1 MAQEI
6 NAELLNILETINK
19 KKVIAL
25 LAPSF
30 VVDFKYPKIIVE
42 LRRIGFNKIVEL
54 TYSAK
59 LINKEIH
66 KQIQENKKKQYICGN
81 CPSVVKYIEN
91 KYPELKG
98 NIMDI
103 ASPMV
108 IMARFMKEKYPNYL
122 TVFIGPCFSKKQE
135 AKENKEVDFA
145 LTFKEVN
152 EMFLYAKKNGFYKKQ
167 ENENKYFDKFYN
179 DYTKIYPLSGAV
191 AETINSRDILKP
203 TEIVIADGLK
213 ELDQTIAKFKENKN
227 IRFADLLF
235 CKGGCVGGPGIIS
248 TETIQEREDRVIHY
262 RDKSKNEKLGKNF
275 GKFKY
280 AENLNL
286 KRNKN

>member
-1 MAQEI
+1 MEI
-6 NAELLNILETINK
+6 NNELLETLKIINK
-19 KKVIAL
+19 KKVICL

-30 VVDFKYPKIIVE
+30 VVDFKYPKVIVE

-59 LINKEIH
+59 IINKEIH
-66 KQIQENKKKQYICGN
+66 AQITKNKKKQHICGN

-91 KYPELKG
+91 KYPEIKKD
-98 NIMDI
+98 IMDI

-108 IMARFMKEKYPNYL
+108 VMARFMKEKYPNHL
-122 TVFIGPCFSKKQE
+122 IAFVGPCFSKKQE

-152 EMFLYAKKNGFYKKQ
+152 DMFLYAKKNGYYTKK
-167 ENENKYFDKFYN
+167 ENESKSFDKFYN

-191 AETINSRDILKP
+191 AETINNRQILKQE
-203 TEIVIADGLK
+203 EIVIADGIQEIDKAIL
-213 ELDQTIAKFKENKN
+213 KFKENKE
-227 IRFADLLF
+227 IRFLDMLF

-248 TETIQEREDRVIHY
+248 QESLQEREDRVIHY
-262 RDKSKNEKLGKNF
+262 RDKSRNEKLGKNF
-275 GKFKY
+275 GKAKY

-286 KRNKN
+286 RRVKN

>member
-1 MAQEI
+1 M
-6 NAELLNILETINK
+6 ELNTELIDVLKTINK
-19 KKVIAL
+19 EKVICI

-30 VVDFKYPKIIVE
+30 VVDFKYPKIITE

-66 KQIQENKKKQYICGN
+66 KQILENKKKQYICGN

-91 KYPELKG
+91 KYPELKK

-103 ASPMV
+103 GSPMV
-108 IMARFMKEKYPNYL
+108 IMARFMKEKYPKYKV
-122 TVFIGPCFSKKQE
+122 VFVGPCFSKKQE
-135 AKENKEVDFA
+135 AKENKEVDYA
-145 LTFKEVN
+145 LTFKEIN
-152 EMFLYAKKNGFYKKQ
+152 DMFLYAKKNGFYKKQ
-167 ENENKYFDKFYN
+167 EKENKHFDKFYN

-191 AETINSRDILKP
+191 AETMNNRKILKP
-203 TEIVIADGLK
+203 EEIIIADGIK
-213 ELDQTIAKFKENKN
+213 EIDKAIMKFKENKKV
-227 IRFADLLF
+227 RFLDMLF
-235 CKGGCVGGPGIIS
+235 CTGGCVGGPGIIS
-248 TETIQEREDRVIHY
+248 TETIEQREDRVIHY

-280 AENLNL
+280 AENLSL
-286 KRNKN
+286 KRK

>member
-1 MAQEI
+1 M
-6 NAELLNILETINK
+6 ELNTELIDVLKTINK
-19 KKVIAL
+19 EKVICL

-30 VVDFKYPKIIVE
+30 VVDFKYPKIILE

-66 KQIQENKKKQYICGN
+66 KQILENKKKQYICGN

-91 KYPELKG
+91 KYPELKK

-108 IMARFMKEKYPNYL
+108 IMARFMKEKYPSHII
-122 TVFIGPCFSKKQE
+122 VFVGPCFSKKQE
-135 AKENKEVDFA
+135 AKENKEVDYA
-145 LTFKEVN
+145 LTFKEIN
-152 EMFLYAKKNGFYKKQ
+152 DMFLYAKKNGFYKKQ
-167 ENENKYFDKFYN
+167 ENENKHFDKFYN

-191 AETINSRDILKP
+191 AETMNTREILKP
-203 TEIVIADGLK
+203 EEMIIADGIK
-213 ELDQTIAKFKENKN
+213 EIDKAIMKFKENKKV
-227 IRFADLLF
+227 RFLDMLF
-235 CKGGCVGGPGIIS
+235 CTGGCVGGPGIIS
-248 TETIQEREDRVIHY
+248 TETIEQREDRVIHY

-280 AENLNL
+280 AENLSL
-286 KRNKN
+286 KRK

>member
-1 MAQEI
+1 M
-6 NAELLNILETINK
+6 ELNTELIDVLKTIK
-19 KKVIAL
+19 KEKVICL

-30 VVDFKYPKIIVE
+30 VVDFKYPKIILE

-66 KQIQENKKKQYICGN
+66 KQIIENKKKQYICGN

-91 KYPELKG
+91 KYPELKK

-108 IMARFMKEKYPNYL
+108 IMARFMKEKYPSH
-122 TVFIGPCFSKKQE
+122 TIVFVGPCFSKKQE
-135 AKENKEVDFA
+135 AKENKEVDYA
-145 LTFKEVN
+145 LTFKEIN
-152 EMFLYAKKNGFYKKQ
+152 DMFLYAKKNGFYKKQ
-167 ENENKYFDKFYN
+167 ENENKHFDKFYN

-191 AETINSRDILKP
+191 AETMNTREILKP
-203 TEIVIADGLK
+203 EEMIIADGIK
-213 ELDQTIAKFKENKN
+213 EIDKAIMKFKENKKV
-227 IRFADLLF
+227 RFLDMLF
-235 CKGGCVGGPGIIS
+235 CAGGCVGGPGIIS
-248 TETIQEREDRVIHY
+248 TETIEQREDRVIHY

-280 AENLNL
+280 AENLSL
-286 KRNKN
+286 KRK

>member
-1 MAQEI
+1 MQLNSESLEI
-6 NAELLNILETINK
+6 IEMLK
-19 KKVIAL
+19 KEKVICL

-30 VVDFKYPKIIVE
+30 VVDFKYPKIIIE
-42 LRRIGFNKIVEL
+42 LRRIGFNKVVEL

-59 LINKEIH
+59 LISKKVHKEIY
-66 KQIQENKKKQYICGN
+66 ENKNKKYICAN
-81 CPSVVKYIEN
+81 CPSVIKYIEN
-91 KYPELKG
+91 KYPELKK

-108 IMARFMKEKYPNYL
+108 LMARFMKEKYPKYK
-122 TVFIGPCFSKKQE
+122 TIFVGPCFSKKQE

-145 LTFKEVN
+145 ITFKELHDI
-152 EMFLYAKKNGFYKKQ
+152 FLYLKENKLYKKK

-191 AETINSRDILKP
+191 AETMNTHEILKFD
-203 TEIVIADGLK
+203 EMIIADGYK
-213 ELDQTIAKFKENKN
+213 EIDKAINKFKENSK

-235 CKGGCVGGPGIIS
+235 CKGGCVGGPGIMS
-248 TETIQEREDRVIHY
+248 YETIEQKEDRVIHY
-262 RDKSKNEKLGKNF
+262 RDKCRKEKIGANF

-280 AENLNL
+280 AKELNL
-286 KRNKN
+286 KRKN